1 MDRPKKNF
9 LTDAVAFIGLVLLA
23 STGILMR
30 YILPPGSGRWKAIW
44 GLDRHE
50 WGGIHFWIAIVFL
63 GILTIH
69 LILHW
74 RWIEA
79 FIKGSPREGSGL
91 RAGLGIVG
99 LAGLIALAIAPLVST
114 VETAAVRENG
124 EPLSEKH
131 EDIQIFGSM
140 TLNEVGQNT
149 GVPIEHIIR
158 ELKLP
163 PDIERD
169 ERLGNL
175 KKMCGFTMEEVR
187 ETVRNYKKE

>member
-63 GILTIH
+63 GLLTIH

-74 RWIEA
+74 RWIVA

-163 PDIERD
+163 PDTERD

-175 KKMCGFTMEEVR
+175 KKMFGITMEEVR